1 MTKHQINVDE
11 KDHSKVIKISKEANP
26 NVFVFFMDVDSCVQ
40 ILIQGYHL
48 GLFKNGDDQIIFVS
62 NTCTGENMIKHIHV
76 KYSAYI
82 SQIPQL
88 MRGII
93 GIKND
98 PLFSVHYTA
107 EGQAFMTSLRQRQ
120 HITSCTTQINTFWNG
135 STGSIRA
142 ENVVDDNSPHSEYLF
157 RRNSTSN
164 SCKNVD
170 FGSLQQDTSDLWD
183 YAPYVYDATMVL
195 AKAYHKVLEVDNV
208 PLNSVT
214 SSILTDAACSL
225 PLFKGVTGE
234 IHFFSGIDAHSEDDD
249 SSVLYGK
256 GDREVGFDFHLENF
270 NSKAQAFVK
279 VGHMDHKSTFQLCD
293 EHLKDQLQG
302 IFIPCEYYVEYN
314 TFDGRRP
321 PDSNPDIYNE
331 ASTGVVTFLIIIGVL
346 GIVSILFIAVTLL
359 LHRQSKLV
367 KASQP
372 PMMAVILVG
381 QLLSYSRVIIGGRYP
396 TEIICIEQF
405 WFGHLAFIF
414 AFGAMTIKT
423 WRVYKIISNNS
434 LKRVKISNWDVIKLT
449 FALVGL
455 GIIYIIIAQTVG
467 KPRVSEKIVTVA
479 NQSTYF
485 TTCSFEHTEVET
497 TIYVLEAIFLIYGWR
512 VCSASKNAPSAIN
525 ESGPISSAIS
535 IIALISV
542 IILPLISFIQLP
554 TSTICIISSMG
565 FFAASTISTALVF
578 GPKMMLLL
586 QGKDIDWGE
595 QKKDDKV
602 KFGVGSVDSKV
613 GSEVNVPLVNFVTEY
628 LHGKSTDEKYFIC
641 QKQIE
646 WLRNMLITLEE
657 KRTSENSKT
666 KSSNSYVIPDNEVT
680 IHVKP
685 DSEKTVWQTD
695 TTTECKINTVGSIDP

>member
-1 MTKHQINVDE
+1 LTQHQINVDV
-11 KDHSKVIKISKEANP
+11 KDHSKAIKIAKEANP
-26 NVFVFFMDVDSCVQ
+26 NVYVFFMDVDSCVQ
-40 ILIQGYHL
+40 VLIQGYHL
-48 GLFKNGDDQIIFVS
+48 GLFKSNDDQIIFVS
-62 NTCTGENMIKHIHV
+62 NTCTGEDMIKHINI
-76 KYSAYI
+76 KYSTYV

-88 MRGII
+88 MKGII
-93 GIKND
+93 GIKHD
-98 PLFSVHYTA
+98 PLFSVQYTA

-120 HITSCTTQINTFWNG
+120 HITSCSTQIHTSWNG
-135 STGSIRA
+135 STSLTRA

-157 RRNSTSN
+157 RRNSTSK
-164 SCKNVD
+164 SCSNVD

-208 PLNSVT
+208 PLNNVT
-214 SSILTDAACSL
+214 ASILTDAACSI
-225 PLFKGVTGE
+225 PLYKGVTGE
-234 IHFFSGIDAHSEDDD
+234 IQFFNGIDTHTEVDD

-279 VGHMDHKSTFQLCD
+279 VGHMDHESMFQLCD

-302 IFIPCEYYVEYN
+302 VFIPCDYYVQYN

-321 PDSNPDIYNE
+321 RDSNPDIYNE
-331 ASTGVVTFLIIIGVL
+331 ASIGVVTFLIIIGVV
-346 GIVSILFIAVTLL
+346 GIIAILFIAITLL
-359 LHRQSKLV
+359 RHRQSKLV

-381 QLLSYSRVIIGGRYP
+381 QLLSYIRVVVGGRYP
-396 TEIICIEQF
+396 TLNICIEQF

-449 FALVGL
+449 FALVVL

-485 TTCSFEHTEVET
+485 TTCTFEHTEVET

-512 VCSASKNAPSAIN
+512 ICSASKNAPSAIN

-535 IIALISV
+535 VIAIISV
-542 IILPLISFIQLP
+542 IVLPLISFIQLP
-554 TSTICIISSMG
+554 TSTICIFSSMG
-565 FFAASTISTALVF
+565 FWAASTISTALVF

-586 QGKDIDWGE
+586 QGKDIEWGE
-595 QKKDDKV
+595 QGKKEANV
-602 KFGVGSVDSKV
+602 KFGVDSKV
-613 GSEVNVPLVNFVTEY
+613 GAEVNAPLANFVTEY
-628 LHGKSTDEKYFIC
+628 LHGKSVDEKYLIC
-641 QKQIE
+641 QKQMD
-646 WLRNMLITLEE
+646 WLRNMLVTLEE

-666 KSSNSYVIPDNEVT
+666 KSSNSYVT
-680 IHVKP
+680 P
-685 DSEKTVWQTD
+685 DSEVNAVTD
-695 TTTECKINTVGSIDP
+695 TTTEYKINTVGSIDP